1 MCLWF
6 RDNSIIHNDPFSFLS
21 TFQDLIDPT
30 IFCSDPIFKVSVATL
45 LLLISTVFVANADT
59 GSDENAQTEQ
69 ALKKQELD
77 LKRARLRESLKQDQA
92 HSLQRRA
99 LDKQKNQANIDR
111 ADYYNVLRNK
121 SDSDSAQIE
130 TESEKLVNNG
140 PKDSDERTKAFQQWV
155 NSNMLLGSDS
165 KISHKDAMKYEQKE
179 ELKKSLLESNS
190 ETVIMKKKSIGKIEK
205 VNKE

>member
-1 MCLWF
+1 MKL
-6 RDNSIIHNDPFSFLS
+6 
-21 TFQDLIDPT
+21 
-30 IFCSDPIFKVSVATL
+30 IFKISVATL
-45 LLLISTVFVANADT
+45 LSLVSTVFVANADA

-69 ALKKQELD
+69 SLKKQELD

-111 ADYYNVLRNK
+111 VDYYNVLRNK
-121 SDSDSAQIE
+121 SDSVQSE
-130 TESEKLVNNG
+130 TESEKFVNNVQN
-140 PKDSDERTKAFQQWV
+140 DADERTKAFQEWV
-155 NSNMLLGSDS
+155 NSNMLLDSDS

-179 ELKKSLLESNS
+179 ELKKNLLESNS
-190 ETVIMKKKSIGKIEK
+190 ETVIVEKKSIGKIEK

>member
-1 MCLWF
+1 MKL
-6 RDNSIIHNDPFSFLS
+6 
-21 TFQDLIDPT
+21 
-30 IFCSDPIFKVSVATL
+30 IFKVSVATL

-140 PKDSDERTKAFQQWV
+140 QKDSDERTKAFQQWV

>member
-1 MCLWF
+1 MKL
-6 RDNSIIHNDPFSFLS
+6 
-21 TFQDLIDPT
+21 
-30 IFCSDPIFKVSVATL
+30 IFKISVATL
-45 LLLISTVFVANADT
+45 LSLVSTMFVANADA

-69 ALKKQELD
+69 SLKKQELD

-111 ADYYNVLRNK
+111 VDYYNVLRNK
-121 SDSDSAQIE
+121 SDSVQSE
-130 TESEKLVNNG
+130 TESEKLVNNV
-140 PKDSDERTKAFQQWV
+140 PNDADERTKAFQEWV
-155 NSNMLLGSDS
+155 NSNMLLDSDS

-179 ELKKSLLESNS
+179 ELKKNLLESNS
-190 ETVIMKKKSIGKIEK
+190 ETVIVEKKSIGKIEK

>member
-1 MCLWF
+1 MKL
-6 RDNSIIHNDPFSFLS
+6 
-21 TFQDLIDPT
+21 
-30 IFCSDPIFKVSVATL
+30 IFKISVATL
-45 LLLISTVFVANADT
+45 LSLVSTVFVANADA

-69 ALKKQELD
+69 SLKKQELD

-179 ELKKSLLESNS
+179 ELKKRLLESNS

>member
-1 MCLWF
+1 MKL
-6 RDNSIIHNDPFSFLS
+6 
-21 TFQDLIDPT
+21 
-30 IFCSDPIFKVSVATL
+30 IFKISVATL
-45 LLLISTVFVANADT
+45 LSLVSTVFVANADA

-69 ALKKQELD
+69 SLKKQELD

-111 ADYYNVLRNK
+111 VDYYNVLRNK
-121 SDSDSAQIE
+121 SDSVQSE
-130 TESEKLVNNG
+130 TESEKLVNKVPN
-140 PKDSDERTKAFQQWV
+140 DADERTKAFQEWV
-155 NSNMLLGSDS
+155 NSNMLLDSDS

-179 ELKKSLLESNS
+179 ELKKNLLESNS
-190 ETVIMKKKSIGKIEK
+190 ETVIVEKKSIGKIEK

>member
-1 MCLWF
+1 MKL
-6 RDNSIIHNDPFSFLS
+6 
-21 TFQDLIDPT
+21 
-30 IFCSDPIFKVSVATL
+30 IFKISVAAL
-45 LLLISTVFVANADT
+45 LSFASTVFVANADA

-69 ALKKQELD
+69 ALKKQNLD

-121 SDSDSAQIE
+121 SDSDSLQDE
-130 TESEKLVNNG
+130 TESENLVNNG
-140 PKDSDERTKAFQQWV
+140 PKDADERTKAFQQWV
-155 NSNMLLGSDS
+155 NSNMMLDSDS
-165 KISHKDAMKYEQKE
+165 KISHKEAMKIEQKE
-179 ELKKSLLESNS
+179 DLKKSLLESDS
-190 ETVIMKKKSIGKIEK
+190 ETVIVEKKSIGKIEK

>member
-1 MCLWF
+1 MKL
-6 RDNSIIHNDPFSFLS
+6 
-21 TFQDLIDPT
+21 
-30 IFCSDPIFKVSVATL
+30 IFKISVATL
-45 LLLISTVFVANADT
+45 LSLVSTVFVANADA

-69 ALKKQELD
+69 SLKKQELD

-111 ADYYNVLRNK
+111 VDYYIVLRNK
-121 SDSDSAQIE
+121 SDSVQSE
-130 TESEKLVNNG
+130 TESEKLVNNVQN
-140 PKDSDERTKAFQQWV
+140 DADERTKAFQKWV
-155 NSNMLLGSDS
+155 NSNMLLDSDS

-179 ELKKSLLESNS
+179 ELKKNLLESNS
-190 ETVIMKKKSIGKIEK
+190 ETVIVEKKSIGKIEK

>member
-1 MCLWF
+1 MKL
-6 RDNSIIHNDPFSFLS
+6 
-21 TFQDLIDPT
+21 
-30 IFCSDPIFKVSVATL
+30 IFKISVATL
-45 LLLISTVFVANADT
+45 LSLVSTVFVANADA

-69 ALKKQELD
+69 SLKKLELD

-111 ADYYNVLRNK
+111 VDYYNVLRNK
-121 SDSDSAQIE
+121 SDSVQSE
-130 TESEKLVNNG
+130 TASEKLVNNV
-140 PKDSDERTKAFQQWV
+140 PNDADERTKAFQEWV
-155 NSNMLLGSDS
+155 NSNMLLDSDS

-179 ELKKSLLESNS
+179 ELKKNLLESNS
-190 ETVIMKKKSIGKIEK
+190 ETVIVEKKSIGKIEK

>member
-1 MCLWF
+1 MKL
-6 RDNSIIHNDPFSFLS
+6 
-21 TFQDLIDPT
+21 
-30 IFCSDPIFKVSVATL
+30 IFKITVATL
-45 LLLISTVFVANADT
+45 LSLVSTVFVANADA

-69 ALKKQELD
+69 SLKKQELD

-111 ADYYNVLRNK
+111 VDYYNVLRNK
-121 SDSDSAQIE
+121 SDSVQSE
-130 TESEKLVNNG
+130 TESEKLVNNV
-140 PKDSDERTKAFQQWV
+140 PNDADERTKAFQEWV
-155 NSNMLLGSDS
+155 NSNMLLDSDS

-179 ELKKSLLESNS
+179 ELKKNLLESNS
-190 ETVIMKKKSIGKIEK
+190 ETVIVEKKSIGKIEK

>member
-1 MCLWF
+1 MKL
-6 RDNSIIHNDPFSFLS
+6 
-21 TFQDLIDPT
+21 
-30 IFCSDPIFKVSVATL
+30 IFKISVATL
-45 LLLISTVFVANADT
+45 LSLVSTVFVANADA

-69 ALKKQELD
+69 SLKKQELD

-111 ADYYNVLRNK
+111 VDYYNVLRNK
-121 SDSDSAQIE
+121 SDSVQSE
-130 TESEKLVNNG
+130 TESEKLVNNVQN
-140 PKDSDERTKAFQQWV
+140 DADERTKAFQEWV
-155 NSNMLLGSDS
+155 NSNMLLDSDS

-179 ELKKSLLESNS
+179 ELKKNLLESNS
-190 ETVIMKKKSIGKIEK
+190 ETVIVEKKSIGKIEN

>member
-1 MCLWF
+1 MKL
-6 RDNSIIHNDPFSFLS
+6 
-21 TFQDLIDPT
+21 
-30 IFCSDPIFKVSVATL
+30 IFKISVATL
-45 LLLISTVFVANADT
+45 LSLVSTVFVANADA

-69 ALKKQELD
+69 SLKKQELD

-111 ADYYNVLRNK
+111 VDYYNVLRNK
-121 SDSDSAQIE
+121 SDSVQIE
-130 TESEKLVNNG
+130 TESEKLVNNVQN
-140 PKDSDERTKAFQQWV
+140 DADERTKAFQEWV
-155 NSNMLLGSDS
+155 NSNMLLDSDS

-179 ELKKSLLESNS
+179 ELKKNLLESNS
-190 ETVIMKKKSIGKIEK
+190 ETVIVEKKSIGKIEK

>member
-1 MCLWF
+1 MK
-6 RDNSIIHNDPFSFLS
+6 
-21 TFQDLIDPT
+21 LIFN
-30 IFCSDPIFKVSVATL
+30 ISVAAL
-45 LLLISTVFVANADT
+45 LSLASTVFVANADT

-121 SDSDSAQIE
+121 SDSDSLQDE
-130 TESEKLVNNG
+130 TEAENHVNNG
-140 PKDSDERTKAFQQWV
+140 PKDADERTKAFQQWV
-155 NSNMLLGSDS
+155 NSNMMLDSDS
-165 KISHKDAMKYEQKE
+165 KISHKEAMKIEQKE
-179 ELKKSLLESNS
+179 DLKKSLLESDS
-190 ETVIMKKKSIGKIEK
+190 ETVIVEKKSIGKIEK
-205 VNKE
+205 VSKE

>member
-1 MCLWF
+1 MKL
-6 RDNSIIHNDPFSFLS
+6 
-21 TFQDLIDPT
+21 
-30 IFCSDPIFKVSVATL
+30 IFKISVATL
-45 LLLISTVFVANADT
+45 LSLVSTVFVANADA

-69 ALKKQELD
+69 SLKKQELD

-111 ADYYNVLRNK
+111 VDYYNVLRNK
-121 SDSDSAQIE
+121 SDSVQSE
-130 TESEKLVNNG
+130 TESEKLVNNV
-140 PKDSDERTKAFQQWV
+140 PNDADERTKAFQEWV
-155 NSNMLLGSDS
+155 NSNMLLDSDS

-179 ELKKSLLESNS
+179 ELKKNLLESNS
-190 ETVIMKKKSIGKIEK
+190 ETLIVEKKSIGKIEK

>member
-1 MCLWF
+1 MKL
-6 RDNSIIHNDPFSFLS
+6 
-21 TFQDLIDPT
+21 
-30 IFCSDPIFKVSVATL
+30 IFKISVATML
-45 LLLISTVFVANADT
+45 SLVSTVFVANADA

-69 ALKKQELD
+69 SLKKLELD

-111 ADYYNVLRNK
+111 VDYYNVLRNK
-121 SDSDSAQIE
+121 SDSVQSE
-130 TESEKLVNNG
+130 TESEKLVNNVQN
-140 PKDSDERTKAFQQWV
+140 DADERTKAFQEWV
-155 NSNMLLGSDS
+155 NSNMLLDSDS

-179 ELKKSLLESNS
+179 ELKKNLLESNS
-190 ETVIMKKKSIGKIEK
+190 ETVILEKKSIGKIEK

>member
-1 MCLWF
+1 MKL
-6 RDNSIIHNDPFSFLS
+6 
-21 TFQDLIDPT
+21 
-30 IFCSDPIFKVSVATL
+30 IFKISVATL
-45 LLLISTVFVANADT
+45 LSSVSAVFVANADA

-69 ALKKQELD
+69 SLKKQELD

-111 ADYYNVLRNK
+111 VDYYNVLRNK
-121 SDSDSAQIE
+121 SDSVQSE
-130 TESEKLVNNG
+130 TESEKLVNNVQN
-140 PKDSDERTKAFQQWV
+140 DADERTKAFQEWV
-155 NSNMLLGSDS
+155 NSNMLLDSDS

-179 ELKKSLLESNS
+179 ELKKNLLESNS
-190 ETVIMKKKSIGKIEK
+190 ETVIVEKKSIGKIEK

>member
-1 MCLWF
+1 MKL
-6 RDNSIIHNDPFSFLS
+6 
-21 TFQDLIDPT
+21 
-30 IFCSDPIFKVSVATL
+30 IFKISVATL
-45 LLLISTVFVANADT
+45 LSLVSTVFVANADA

-69 ALKKQELD
+69 SLKKQELD

-111 ADYYNVLRNK
+111 VDYYNVLRNK
-121 SDSDSAQIE
+121 SDSVQSE
-130 TESEKLVNNG
+130 TESEKLVNNV
-140 PKDSDERTKAFQQWV
+140 PNDADERTKAFQEWV
-155 NSNMLLGSDS
+155 NSNMLLDSDS

-179 ELKKSLLESNS
+179 ELKKNLLESNS
-190 ETVIMKKKSIGKIEK
+190 ETVILEKKSIGKIEK